1 VSPVTNGSAAEY
13 VMMSKPSEQAA
24 GPKFGRRFNL
34 ANVVKAALLGGLL
47 LLVTTAAYTS
57 YLIVERQAALER
69 VSRYNV
75 AWLASQATT
84 ELARLQERVS
94 AYMVPGTGVDHDEIQ
109 LRLDI
114 MKNRLG
120 LLQTGEAGQ
129 VFEGDPDLKATVTA
143 LAYALANAQTMVDRL
158 DRRSTVAPLQDL
170 LAPLV
175 PRLSQLASAANRIS
189 GELVAADQH
198 ELSRLHW
205 NFAALLSGVMTL
217 AILLLLFMNRM
228 YASFSKQM
236 VVAKEA
242 AESANKAKS
251 QFLANMSHEIRT
263 PMNGMLGMVELLMRG
278 PLTDEQRRFGTIA
291 LRSGGVLLDLISGIL
306 DFSKIE
312 AGRIDLLRETLD
324 VRGIVQDVE
333 AMLGEQAQEK
343 RLALRSDIDTNMPD
357 RFLGDAGRLRQVLT
371 NLAGNAI
378 KFTPEGGVDIVVRR
392 IAETPA
398 GVTLRFEVR
407 DTGMG
412 VPRHRLATIFDAF
425 SQADGSTT
433 RKFGGTGL
441 GLTIARQLV
450 TAMGGTIGVNSE
462 HGVGSTFWFEVMLPV
477 DEAAMDSVQ
486 PDAAV
491 TEGLGV
497 LVVTTDAAHRKLLTD
512 PLSAWGIWPVSADS
526 AAQALDMARRA
537 AGQGRAF
544 NVAFVAGALPD
555 MSGADL
561 MAAFARQPDT
571 GLPRAVLLCGPEAR
585 GGSADGSAWL
595 AMPVRKRQLYAQ
607 LSAARAQAPSTPV
620 EARPQPAPAVE
631 KPPAETREIHA
642 LLVEDNAINRE
653 VADEYLRRLGCRVD
667 IAVNGREAVD
677 MFRLRDYD
685 IVFMDCQMPVMDGF
699 EAARQIR
706 TIEQDRD
713 RRTPVIALTANAHNE
728 ERTECMAAG
737 MDDFLTKPTSQA
749 RIAAALARW
758 VSPSVVSPELELA
771 AD

>member
-1 VSPVTNGSAAEY
+1 MNQVIGGSTVQIAITR
-13 VMMSKPSEQAA
+13 KPSEPAA
-24 GPKFGRRFNL
+24 ASRRDTGSRF
-34 ANVVKAALLGGLL
+34 ANVVKATLLGGLL
-47 LLVTTAAYTS
+47 LLVATAAYTS

-75 AWLASQATT
+75 AWLAGQATT
-84 ELARLQERVS
+84 ELARLQERAS
-94 AYMVPGTGVDHDEIQ
+94 AYMVPGTGVDRDEVQ

-120 LLQTGEAGQ
+120 LLQTGEAAQ
-129 VFEGDPDLKATVTA
+129 VFDSDPDLKATVTA
-143 LAYALANAQTMVDRL
+143 LADALAKAQVMVDRL
-158 DRRSTVAPLQDL
+158 DRRSTTAPLQDL
-170 LAPLV
+170 LTPLV

-217 AILLLLFMNRM
+217 AILLLLLMNRL
-228 YASFSKQM
+228 YASFSRQM
-236 VVAKEA
+236 VVARDA
-242 AESANKAKS
+242 AEAANKAKS

-312 AGRIDLLRETLD
+312 AGRVDLLRETLD

-343 RLALRSDIDTNMPD
+343 RLELRSDIDANMPD

-371 NLAGNAI
+371 NLVGNAI
-378 KFTPEGGVDIVVRR
+378 KFTPEGSVDITVRR
-392 IAETPA
+392 LAETAA
-398 GVTLRFEVR
+398 GVSLRFEVR

-412 VPRHRLATIFDAF
+412 VPRHRLGSIFDAF

-491 TEGLGV
+491 TGGLGV

-512 PLSAWGIWPVSADS
+512 QLSAWGIWPVSADT

-537 AGQGRAF
+537 VAQARPF
-544 NVAFVAGALPD
+544 HVAFVAGALPD
-555 MSGADL
+555 MPGADL
-561 MAAFARQPDT
+561 MAAFRRQPDT
-571 GLPRAVLLCGPEAR
+571 GSPHAVLLCGPEAR
-585 GGSADGSAWL
+585 GGALDGSAWL
-595 AMPVRKRQLYAQ
+595 AMPMRKRQLYAQ
-607 LSAARAQAPSTPV
+607 LGIARASMPATKEATAPAIAPPVAPEPV
-620 EARPQPAPAVE
+620 E
-631 KPPAETREIHA
+631 TRDIHA

-653 VADEYLRRLGCRVD
+653 VAEEYLRRLGCRVD

-677 MFRLRDYD
+677 MYRTMDYD

-699 EAARQIR
+699 EATRQIR
-706 TIEQDRD
+706 LTERQ
-713 RRTPVIALTANAHNE
+713 RTPIIALTANAHNE
-728 ERTECMAAG
+728 ERAECMAAG

-758 VSPSVVSPELELA
+758 VSATVVSPELELA